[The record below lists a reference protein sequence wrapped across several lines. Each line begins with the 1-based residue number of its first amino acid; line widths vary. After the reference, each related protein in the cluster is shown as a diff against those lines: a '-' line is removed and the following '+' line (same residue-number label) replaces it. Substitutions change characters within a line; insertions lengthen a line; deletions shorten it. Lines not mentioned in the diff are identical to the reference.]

1 MKVGIPIP
9 FSTRSINSHPHPQ
22 DDVYRTVTRVGGTG
36 SVMGSTDPVL
46 SIVLDGARCIAAKQR
61 LAVDPVALAVGP
73 DVDADLMV

>member
-1 MKVGIPIP
+1 MR
-9 FSTRSINSHPHPQ
+9 FSTRSIHSLRHPQ
-22 DDVYRTVTRVGGTG
+22 DDVYRTVTRVVGTG

-46 SIVLDGARCIAAKQR
+46 SIVLDGARCIAANQR